1 MGLSDKAGEV
11 LALFAGVKGEHMH
24 VGHACGNVAHY
35 VLRGSESD
43 SLTHEEGLRQLLNFT
58 PTRMRDERTGSYNMY
73 LRALAGM
80 RRLGFAFAGYGHF
93 SSVFTHPM
101 YPGEVLKLSM
111 RKDDAYK
118 AFAMHAR
125 AAHSEG
131 LGQHLPD
138 VRHIEQRGDTVVY
151 VLKEYKPIHAV
162 LPEFCGYDLVERSA
176 THRSNSLY
184 RRSLC
189 SAVRK
194 LMKFFKGVAVLDL
207 HSENV
212 MYDPEFREVIITD
225 PVSFTHNKE
234 NQDVAEPIQQ
244 TD

>member
-11 LALFAGVKGEHMH
+11 LALFEGIKGEHMH
-24 VGHACGNVAHY
+24 LGYVCGNAAIY
-35 VLRGSESD
+35 VMLSSEND
-43 SLTHEEGLRQLLNFT
+43 ALTNEEGLRQLLNGT
-58 PTRMRDERTGSYNMY
+58 PPSMRDERTGSYNLY
-73 LRALAGM
+73 LRALSGM
-80 RRLGFAFAGYGHF
+80 RRLGFALAGYGHF
-93 SSVFTHPM
+93 SSVFTHWQH
-101 YPGEVLKLSM
+101 PGEVLKISM

-151 VLKEYKPIHAV
+151 VLKEYKPIHDV
-162 LPEFCGYDLVERSA
+162 FPEFHGYELVERSVA
-176 THRSNSLY
+176 HCSNSLY

-194 LMKFFKGVAVLDL
+194 LIKFFKGVAGLDL
-207 HSENV
+207 HSENI
-212 MYDPEFREVIITD
+212 MYDPGFREIIITD
-225 PVSFTHNKE
+225 PVSFTYHKE
-234 NQDVAEPIQQ
+234 NQDVAEQV
-244 TD
+244 